1 MNDIGAGRIAEIRKG
16 KNCAKV
22 ERKMRY
28 GLKKDKIHDGKDRKK
43 QARDSTGKYKIRN
56 STEN

>member
-16 KNCAKV
+16 KNCAKL

-28 GLKKDKIHDGKDRKK
+28 GQENEVWTKKR
-43 QARDSTGKYKIRN
+43 QNT
-56 STEN
+56 